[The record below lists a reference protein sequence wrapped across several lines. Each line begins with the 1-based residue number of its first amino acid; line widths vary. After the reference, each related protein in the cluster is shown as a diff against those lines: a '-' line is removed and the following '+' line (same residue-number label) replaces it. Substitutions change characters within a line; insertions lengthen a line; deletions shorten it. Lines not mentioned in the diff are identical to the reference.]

1 MAEKKEDKIL
11 THLTK
16 LWNFW
21 KEFRWWLIVILIFIG
36 AFVIYNRAE
45 IGVVNALVYI
55 VFFIL
60 FLMVI
65 LMFKD
70 KSSVSFAINPLPPHL
85 GLDGVSNEIR

>member
-1 MAEKKEDKIL
+1 MAAKEDKDLKNL
-11 THLTK
+11 TR

-21 KEFRWWLIVILIFIG
+21 TKFRWWLIVILIFLG
-36 AFVIYNRAE
+36 AFVFYRRAQ
-45 IGVVNALVYI
+45 IGVGNALVFI

-70 KSSVSFAINPLPPHL
+70 KSSVSFAVNPLPPHL
-85 GLDGVSNEIR
+85 GLDGVSNEIK

>member
-1 MAEKKEDKIL
+1 MAAKEDKTL
-11 THLTK
+11 MRLTK

-21 KEFRWWLIVILIFIG
+21 TQFRWWLILILIFIG
-36 AFVIYNRAE
+36 AFVFYNRSQV
-45 IGVVNALVYI
+45 GVGNTLVFI

-85 GLDGVSNEIR
+85 GLDGVSNEIK

>member
-1 MAEKKEDKIL
+1 MATNEDKTL
-11 THLTK
+11 MRLTK

-21 KEFRWWLIVILIFIG
+21 TQFRWYLIVILIFIG
-36 AFVIYNRAE
+36 AFVFYNRSQ
-45 IGVVNALVYI
+45 IGVVNTLVYI

-85 GLDGVSNEIR
+85 GLDGVSNEIK

>member
-1 MAEKKEDKIL
+1 MATNEDKTLMRL
-11 THLTK
+11 TR

-21 KEFRWWLIVILIFIG
+21 TQFRWYLIVILIFIG
-36 AFVIYNRAE
+36 AFVFYNRSQ
-45 IGVVNALVYI
+45 IGVVNTLVFI

-85 GLDGVSNEIR
+85 GLDGISNEIK

>member
-1 MAEKKEDKIL
+1 MAAKEDKTL
-11 THLTK
+11 MRLTK

-21 KEFRWWLIVILIFIG
+21 IQFRWWLIVILIFLL
-36 AFVIYNRAE
+36 AFVFYRRTT
-45 IGVVNALVYI
+45 IGVGNALVFI

-85 GLDGVSNEIR
+85 GLDGISNEIK

>member
-1 MAEKKEDKIL
+1 MATNEDKTLMRL
-11 THLTK
+11 TR

-21 KEFRWWLIVILIFIG
+21 TQFRWYLIVILIFIG
-36 AFVIYNRAE
+36 AFVFYNRSQ
-45 IGVVNALVYI
+45 IGVVNTLVYI

-85 GLDGVSNEIR
+85 GLDGVSNEIK

>member
-1 MAEKKEDKIL
+1 MAAKEDKDLRNL
-11 THLTK
+11 TR

-21 KEFRWWLIVILIFIG
+21 TQFRWWLILILIFLG
-36 AFVIYNRAE
+36 AFVFYRRAQ
-45 IGVVNALVYI
+45 IGVGNALVFI

-70 KSSVSFAINPLPPHL
+70 KSSVSFAVNPLPPHL
-85 GLDGVSNEIR
+85 GLDGVSNEIK

>member
-1 MAEKKEDKIL
+1 MAAKEDKDLRNL
-11 THLTK
+11 TR

-21 KEFRWWLIVILIFIG
+21 TQFRWWLILILIFLG
-36 AFVIYNRAE
+36 AFVFYRRAQ
-45 IGVVNALVYI
+45 IGVGNALVFI

-85 GLDGVSNEIR
+85 GLDGVSNEIK

>member
-1 MAEKKEDKIL
+1 MTKREDKDLRNL
-11 THLTK
+11 TR

-21 KEFRWWLIVILIFIG
+21 IQFRWYLIVILIFLG
-36 AFVIYNRAE
+36 AFVFYRRAQ
-45 IGVVNALVYI
+45 IGVGNALVFI

-85 GLDGVSNEIR
+85 GLDGVSNEIK

>member
-1 MAEKKEDKIL
+1 MATNEDKTLMRL
-11 THLTK
+11 TR

-21 KEFRWWLIVILIFIG
+21 TQFRWYLIVILIFIG
-36 AFVIYNRAE
+36 AFVFYNRSQ
-45 IGVVNALVYI
+45 IGTGNVLVFI

-85 GLDGVSNEIR
+85 GLDGISNEIK

>member
-1 MAEKKEDKIL
+1 MTKREDKDLRNL
-11 THLTK
+11 TRF
-16 LWNFW
+16 WNFW
-21 KEFRWWLIVILIFIG
+21 TQFRWWLILILIFLG
-36 AFVIYNRAE
+36 AFVFYKRAQ
-45 IGVVNALVYI
+45 IGVGNALVFI

-85 GLDGVSNEIR
+85 GLDGISNGIK

>member
-1 MAEKKEDKIL
+1 MAKREDKDLKNL
-11 THLTK
+11 TR

-21 KEFRWWLIVILIFIG
+21 TQFRWWLILILIFLG
-36 AFVIYNRAE
+36 AFVFYSRAQ
-45 IGVVNALVYI
+45 IGVGNALVFI

-70 KSSVSFAINPLPPHL
+70 KRTVSFAVNPLPPHL
-85 GLDGVSNEIR
+85 GLDGVSNEIK

>member
-1 MAEKKEDKIL
+1 MATKEDKTL
-11 THLTK
+11 MRLTK

-21 KEFRWWLIVILIFIG
+21 TQFRWYLIVILIFIG
-36 AFVIYNRAE
+36 AFVFYNRSQ
-45 IGVVNALVYI
+45 IGTGNVLVFI

-70 KSSVSFAINPLPPHL
+70 KSSVSFAITPLPPHL
-85 GLDGVSNEIR
+85 GLDGVSNEIK

>member
-1 MAEKKEDKIL
+1 MATNEDKTLMRL
-11 THLTK
+11 TR

-21 KEFRWWLIVILIFIG
+21 TQFRWYLIVILIFIG
-36 AFVIYNRAE
+36 AFVFFNRSQ
-45 IGVVNALVYI
+45 IGVVNTLVYI

-85 GLDGVSNEIR
+85 GLDGISNEIK

>member
-1 MAEKKEDKIL
+1 MATNEDKTLMRL
-11 THLTK
+11 TR

-21 KEFRWWLIVILIFIG
+21 TQFRWYLIVILIFIG
-36 AFVIYNRAE
+36 AFVFYNRSQ
-45 IGVVNALVYI
+45 IGVVNTLVFI

-85 GLDGVSNEIR
+85 GLDGVSNEIK

>member
-1 MAEKKEDKIL
+1 MATNEDKTLMRL
-11 THLTK
+11 TR

-21 KEFRWWLIVILIFIG
+21 TQFRWYLIVILIFIG
-36 AFVIYNRAE
+36 AFVFYNRSQ
-45 IGVVNALVYI
+45 IGVVNTLVYI

-85 GLDGVSNEIR
+85 GLDGISNEIK

>member
-1 MAEKKEDKIL
+1 MANGEDKTL
-11 THLTK
+11 SRLTK

-21 KEFRWWLIVILIFIG
+21 SAIKWYLVIILIFVGIIV
-36 AFVIYNRAE
+36 FYKKE
-45 IGVVNALVYI
+45 TIGVGNALVYI

-70 KSSVSFAINPLPPHL
+70 KGSLSFAVTPLPPHL
-85 GLDGVSNEIR
+85 GLDGISNEIR

>member
-1 MAEKKEDKIL
+1 MAAKEDKTL
-11 THLTK
+11 MRLTK

-21 KEFRWWLIVILIFIG
+21 IQFRWWLIVILIFLL
-36 AFVIYNRAE
+36 AFVFYRRTT
-45 IGVVNALVYI
+45 IGVGNALVFI

-70 KSSVSFAINPLPPHL
+70 KSTVSFTIDPLPPHL
-85 GLDGVSNEIR
+85 GLDGISNEIK

>member
-1 MAEKKEDKIL
+1 MAEIKEDKTL
-11 THLTK
+11 SRLTK

-21 KEFRWWLIVILIFIG
+21 TQSRWWLIVVLIFVG
-36 AFVIYNRAE
+36 AIVFYNRTS
-45 IGVVNALVYI
+45 IGVGNSLIYI

-65 LMFKD
+65 MMFKD

>member
-1 MAEKKEDKIL
+1 MTTNEDKTLMRL
-11 THLTK
+11 TR

-21 KEFRWWLIVILIFIG
+21 TQFRWYLIVILIFIG
-36 AFVIYNRAE
+36 AFVFYNRSQ
-45 IGVVNALVYI
+45 IGVVNTLVFI

-70 KSSVSFAINPLPPHL
+70 KSSVSFAVNPLPPHL
-85 GLDGVSNEIR
+85 GLDGVSNEIK

>member
-1 MAEKKEDKIL
+1 MATNEDKTLMRL
-11 THLTK
+11 TR

-21 KEFRWWLIVILIFIG
+21 TQFRWYLIVILIFIG
-36 AFVIYNRAE
+36 AFVFYNRSQ
-45 IGVVNALVYI
+45 IGVVNTLVFI

-70 KSSVSFAINPLPPHL
+70 KSSVSFAVNPLPPHL
-85 GLDGVSNEIR
+85 GLDGVSNEIK